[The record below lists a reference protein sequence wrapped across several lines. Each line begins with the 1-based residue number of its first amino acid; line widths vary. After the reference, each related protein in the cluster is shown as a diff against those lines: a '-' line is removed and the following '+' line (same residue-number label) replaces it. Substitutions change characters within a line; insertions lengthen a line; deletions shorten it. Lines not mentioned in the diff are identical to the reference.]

1 MNTIQ
6 IIKETFPKAND
17 KELIDLDKIAVIK
30 GYEKIKTPEKY
41 IEKYLDNQSPVN
53 EATYFL
59 DGRQQCSNERNRSFT
74 DLYAILRSKFPRL
87 KIDKFAYILLKYQLK
102 DGKKMHVSY
111 CPGVHKVVIKSHP
124 KYQDTIDKKWLL
136 KDNKFIEIFEG
147 AHINNCDGNRSY
159 DNRKLQG
166 DGATIKKITELANSY
181 LSQLKNKL

>member
-1 MNTIQ
+1 
-6 IIKETFPKAND
+6 
-17 KELIDLDKIAVIK
+17 
-30 GYEKIKTPEKY
+30 
-41 IEKYLDNQSPVN
+41 
-53 EATYFL
+53 
-59 DGRQQCSNERNRSFT
+59 
-74 DLYAILRSKFPRL
+74 
-87 KIDKFAYILLKYQLK
+87 
-102 DGKKMHVSY
+102 MHVSY